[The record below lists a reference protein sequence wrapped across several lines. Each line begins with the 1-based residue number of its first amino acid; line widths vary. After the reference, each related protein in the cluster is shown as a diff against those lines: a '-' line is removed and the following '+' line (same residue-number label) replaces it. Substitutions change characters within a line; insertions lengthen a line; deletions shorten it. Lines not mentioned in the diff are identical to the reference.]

1 MIAKAIAGLAALAA
15 MGSAVPTQAA
25 EREPTAG
32 AALAQVADSDSDS
45 GREIASRDDC
55 AIFAAI
61 ARGEIARPAEP
72 GVVRLPAPRRD
83 ISALPSR
90 AERWMAYAEKLNGWD
105 PRSITS
111 YDQWIITEADRL
123 RAVEDFPDFLIGEAV
138 TANGR
143 ARPAY
148 RIACDWSAAGVTFV
162 PAPEGEAHQ
171 WLVFARPVRV
181 DRGDYAMV
189 DISYGYS
196 NSQARDASCVL
207 ARENGAWRLLGCETT
222 LTS

>member
-1 MIAKAIAGLAALAA
+1 MAAIASVA
-15 MGSAVPTQAA
+15 SAQAA
-25 EREPTAG
+25 EQAPSLAAVIAISDDGDSRRE
-32 AALAQVADSDSDS
+32 VASK
-45 GREIASRDDC
+45 EDC
-55 AIFAAI
+55 AIFTAI
-61 ARGEIARPAEP
+61 VRDEIARPAEP
-72 GVVRLPAPRRD
+72 GVVRLPSPRRD

-90 AERWMAYAEKLNGWD
+90 AERWMTYAEKLKGWD
-105 PRSITS
+105 PSSINS

-138 TANGR
+138 TANGW

-148 RIACDWSAAGVTFV
+148 RIVCDWSAAGVTFV
-162 PAPEGEAHQ
+162 PSPESDVNQ

-207 ARENGAWRLLGCETT
+207 ARVDGAWRLLGCETT